1 MMPLPEA
8 SVLVMPIH
16 CRKLLGVF
24 DWTPDL
30 ALGRGRWDGKTSGK
44 ILPAHVYRKEEE

>member
-24 DWTPDL
+24 DWTPGPGPGSREVGWEDKWQNPGCPCL
-30 ALGRGRWDGKTSGK
+30 S
-44 ILPAHVYRKEEE
+44 